1 MPEETEVDFDLDPII
16 PAIPVTVNCSAY
28 CCLFPI
34 PSELDGFGAP
44 GEELD
49 IPASELDEF
58 NTLSIEERYVRL
70 KSIQDPEESLNAWR
84 EIRNEGLTIQAV
96 NRYEVFWGN
105 QAPSTTN
112 SSRCLRTFGRMWDRS
127 HTTLTR
133 KKTWLS
139 VILALQLRGCL
150 SELRVRMLK
159 TLIRKVVHH
168 TIGSKE

>member
-84 EIRNEGLTIQAV
+84 ETRNEELTMQAV
-96 NRYEVFWGN
+96 NRYEVFLEN

-112 SSRCLRTFGRMWDRS
+112 SSRVSPNIRANVGQKPY
-127 HTTLTR
+127 HTN
-133 KKTWLS
+133 S
-139 VILALQLRGCL
+139 EEDLALSYSGATI
-150 SELRVRMLK
+150 ERM
-159 TLIRKVVHH
+159 
-168 TIGSKE
+168 SK